1 MKKIISMLLVS
12 VMALGLLAGCGSSN
26 SSADKTKDNAEAETA
41 TEDKDTLRVA
51 LTSEPPSLTT
61 CDHDSLISVG
71 MNMLT
76 YNGLMRIDNETLQPV
91 PDLATEYSVENDVE
105 WTFKLKEG
113 VKFHDGSDFTAED
126 VVASLEYAKSIP
138 SSVTYTVDT
147 YFSKLKSNVF
157 ILITS

>member
-91 PDLATEYSVENDVE
+91 YRILQQ
-105 WTFKLKEG
+105 
-113 VKFHDGSDFTAED
+113 
-126 VVASLEYAKSIP
+126 SILWKMMLNGP
-138 SSVTYTVDT
+138 
-147 YFSKLKSNVF
+147 LN
-157 ILITS
+157 